1 MECPLCHGAGE
12 IRQGAEARPATHIAK
27 VLRHAR
33 EGMGLSLRDVEAV
46 TGLSNAAIS
55 QIETAK
61 IKNPSF
67 ESVVSLCSVYG
78 VPISDI
84 ITKSKGDITKGE

>member
-1 MECPLCHGAGE
+1 MECPLCKGTGE
-12 IRQGAEARPATHIAK
+12 VRQTAEARPATHIAK

-33 EGMGLSLRDVEAV
+33 EEAGFTLRDVEVA

-61 IKNPSF
+61 IKKPSF
-67 ESVVSLCSVYG
+67 HSLVNLCGIYG
-78 VPISDI
+78 IPITSLI
-84 ITKSKGDITKGE
+84 NSIEGNQS

>member
-1 MECPLCHGAGE
+1 MECPLCKGTGE
-12 IRQGAEARPATHIAK
+12 IRHSAEARPATHIAK
-27 VLRHAR
+27 VLRAAR
-33 EGMGLSLRDVEAV
+33 ENAGLSLRDVEVA

-67 ESVVSLCSVYG
+67 GSVVSLCGVYG
-78 VPISDI
+78 IPITDMI
-84 ITKSKGDITKGE
+84 NKSKGGN